1 MIHELFMFFEGVGSH
16 SSHVPYARDLCEAR
30 IYAADTASE
39 EESSIH
45 QPTTHTYCNTVILV
59 HVD

>member
-1 MIHELFMFFEGVGSH
+1 MRPTSATVGSH
-16 SSHVPYARDLCEAR
+16 SPHVPYARDLCEAR

-39 EESSIH
+39 EESIIH
-45 QPTTHTYCNTVILV
+45 QPTHTYCNTVILV